1 MAGFQSVAQ
10 IYIDDEKSDR
20 VCEIRPKPLQ
30 LNIVC
35 APGVFCGLTL
45 ICSGVL
51 LVCVYAIEVAD

>member
-1 MAGFQSVAQ
+1 MRGIQPVAQ
-10 IYIDDEKSDR
+10 IYIENEKSDR

-35 APGVFCGLTL
+35 APGVFYGLIL
-45 ICSGVL
+45 ICSGIL